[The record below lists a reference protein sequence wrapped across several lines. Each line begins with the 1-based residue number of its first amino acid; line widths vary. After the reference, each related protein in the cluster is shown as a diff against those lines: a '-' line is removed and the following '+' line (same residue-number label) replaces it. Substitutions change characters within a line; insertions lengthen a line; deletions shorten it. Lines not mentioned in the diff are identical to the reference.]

1 MIACLFHRDHDFHHF
16 RAEYIYILNENCNG
30 AREHCF
36 GSVVFGGY
44 PHYNPLERANG
55 MSLVKAILL
64 SQVLSILIAITS
76 TCAAILSSSSV
87 YCPALLSCCTYLLL
101 FVAYKLLY
109 RSAHS
114 NEEESSYAWWK
125 YAILAL
131 MDVEANYL
139 VVMAF
144 QKTSMTSVA
153 LLDQFSIPVAVI
165 LTKVLG
171 LATYKMGHGIGVCLC
186 IGGLSLLIL
195 SDSNGDDESSHE
207 HSLLGDCL
215 VLVGASLY
223 GAANVLQ
230 ESFLRDI
237 DWKTLLANLGLWGS
251 LISGIQF
258 LVLEVE
264 IVISSAWR
272 ATLVGYIVGFAVA
285 MFVFYSTIPFV
296 LQRGGSTLLNIGL
309 LSSDLYILLIRIL
322 LFEVTVTEIII
333 FAVSFGFVCSG
344 IVLYSKTGNAK
355 TASYEGDG
363 EQTVL
368 YSPVVTEYGEADA
381 LEIHRVSSV

>member
-1 MIACLFHRDHDFHHF
+1 
-16 RAEYIYILNENCNG
+16 
-30 AREHCF
+30 
-36 GSVVFGGY
+36 
-44 PHYNPLERANG
+44 
-55 MSLVKAILL
+55 MSAQVRAILL
-64 SQVLSILIAITS
+64 SQLLSILIAVTS

-101 FVAYKLLY
+101 FVVYKFFVTDT
-109 RSAHS
+109 S
-114 NEEESSYAWWK
+114 NEESSYEWWK

-171 LATYKMGHGIGVCLC
+171 LATYKIGHGIGVCLC
-186 IGGLSLLIL
+186 IGGLSLLII
-195 SDSNGDDESSHE
+195 SDSNGEAASHE
-207 HSLLGDCL
+207 HSLFGDCL
-215 VLVGASLY
+215 VLIGASLY

-237 DWKTLLANLGLWGS
+237 HWKTLLGNLGLWGS

-258 LVLEVE
+258 LALELK
-264 IVISSAWR
+264 IVISSHWSAI
-272 ATLVGYIVGFAVA
+272 LVAYIVGFALA
-285 MFVFYSTIPFV
+285 MFIFYSTIPFV
-296 LQRGGSTLLNIGL
+296 LQQGGSTLLNIGL

-322 LFEVTVTEIII
+322 LFEVTMTEVVI

-344 IVLYSKTGNAK
+344 IVLYSRTGNAK
-355 TASYEGDG
+355 TALHEGD
-363 EQTVL
+363 EEHTVL
-368 YSPVVTEYGEADA
+368 YSPVAGQSAEADA